1 MHPSK
6 KQFEKKK
13 IEKKIYIYIFSG
25 MAHQKIRLMNVHK
38 FSLVLKMIKIITCVL
53 GGVWAGPALGSCER
67 SCNRLG

>member
-13 IEKKIYIYIFSG
+13 LRKKIKIKNKNFSG

-53 GGVWAGPALGSCER
+53 GGVWAGPVLVHVKKGVI
-67 SCNRLG
+67 G